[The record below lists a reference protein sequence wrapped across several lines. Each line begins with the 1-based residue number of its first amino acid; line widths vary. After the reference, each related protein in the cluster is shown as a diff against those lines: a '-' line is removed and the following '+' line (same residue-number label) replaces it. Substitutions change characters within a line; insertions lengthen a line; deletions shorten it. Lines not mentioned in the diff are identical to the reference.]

1 MRPTGMVS
9 RCAGGSAAYPAGVV
23 SADRPGDS
31 QPPHTSVAASA
42 IATAARSRIGSGPNS
57 TALCARCQGNVQKIG
72 RSLAF
77 AHRPELQVLDEPT
90 FGLEAPVARVTA
102 AARRAPVDSGGVAD
116 VPLDT
121 QERRDLCDCLDEL
134 GPSVPTLLEGWTA
147 HDLAAHLVLRERDLV
162 AGPCLVLPGFFQRL
176 AERRRVRL
184 AERKDFTW
192 LVARMRFGPPIGFL
206 RVGWVRSLA
215 NLNEFFVHHEDVRRA
230 NGRGPRTLTP
240 EMDAAVWRNV
250 RRSGHYLSRRLHA
263 CGLDIEW
270 AGTDERVTVP
280 GEPTARLSGAPG
292 ELLLYVFGRQAAA
305 QVEVSGPPE
314 AVAAVR
320 RTHFG
325 M

>member
-1 MRPTGMVS
+1 M
-9 RCAGGSAAYPAGVV
+9 
-23 SADRPGDS
+23 
-31 QPPHTSVAASA
+31 
-42 IATAARSRIGSGPNS
+42 
-57 TALCARCQGNVQKIG
+57 
-72 RSLAF
+72 
-77 AHRPELQVLDEPT
+77 
-90 FGLEAPVARVTA
+90 
-102 AARRAPVDSGGVAD
+102 AD

-121 QERRDLCDCLDEL
+121 QERRELCDLFDEL

-162 AGPCLVLPGFFQRL
+162 AGPCLVLPGFFQRF

-192 LVARMRFGPPIGFL
+192 LVARMRFGPPIGFF
-206 RVGWVRSLA
+206 RIGWVRSLA

-240 EMDAAVWRNV
+240 AMDAAVWRNV
-250 RRSGHYLSRRLHA
+250 RRSCHYLSRRLHA

-270 AGTDERVTVP
+270 AGTDQRVTVRP

>member
-1 MRPTGMVS
+1 M
-9 RCAGGSAAYPAGVV
+9 
-23 SADRPGDS
+23 
-31 QPPHTSVAASA
+31 
-42 IATAARSRIGSGPNS
+42 
-57 TALCARCQGNVQKIG
+57 
-72 RSLAF
+72 
-77 AHRPELQVLDEPT
+77 
-90 FGLEAPVARVTA
+90 
-102 AARRAPVDSGGVAD
+102 AD

-121 QERRDLCDCLDEL
+121 QERRELCDLFDEL

-147 HDLAAHLVLRERDLV
+147 HDLAAHLVLRERDLI
-162 AGPCLVLPGFFQRL
+162 AGPCLVLPGFFQRF

-192 LVARMRFGPPIGFL
+192 LVARLRFGPPIGY

-215 NLNEFFVHHEDVRRA
+215 NLNEFFVHHEDVCRA

-240 EMDAAVWRNV
+240 AMDAALWRNV
-250 RRSGHYLSRRLHA
+250 RRSGHYLSRRLKA

-270 AGTDERVTVP
+270 AGTDERLTVRP

-292 ELLLYVFGRQAAA
+292 ELLLHVFGRQAAA

-325 M
+325 I